1 MRHRNAGLK
10 LGRSVAHRDA
20 LFRNLVT
27 ALFEFGKIRTTDAK
41 AKELRRWADQ
51 MVTLAKRGDLHAR
64 RQAMAVIRKKEIV
77 HHLFFE
83 AAARFGQIDGGYT
96 RITKIGFRP
105 GDKAPVSLIELVGE
119 PIEFKKEKPKKSADS
134 RKKAAG
140 KSADKD
146 KAQAAPAQESPAA
159 ETPA

>member
-64 RQAMAVIRKKEIV
+64 RQAMAVIRKKDIV

-83 AAARFGQIDGGYT
+83 ASGRFGQVDGGYT
-96 RITKIGFRP
+96 RITKIGLRP
-105 GDKAPVSLIELVGE
+105 GDKAPISLIELVGE
-119 PIEFKKEKPKKSADS
+119 PIEFKKEKRNKTFAGRKKAD
-134 RKKAAG
+134 KKAAG
-140 KSADKD
+140 KE
-146 KAQAAPAQESPAA
+146 KAPEAPAKAA
-159 ETPA
+159 EPVETPA